1 MENYENIIIK
11 YGNNYNNNNTRANE
25 NKRLKASN

>member
-11 YGNNYNNNNTRANE
+11 YGNNYNNNTRANE